1 LSNLILVIF
10 KILIIEFFKS
20 LIIEN
25 SSNLITIDVGAQH
38 LAQNT
43 SFVGFLRHAQIKTML
58 EAIVGLLKA
67 RTLNHGGLVLDK
79 ATNSD
84 ESMK

>member
-1 LSNLILVIF
+1 M
-10 KILIIEFFKS
+10 
-20 LIIEN
+20 
-25 SSNLITIDVGAQH
+25 DAQH

-43 SFVGFLRHAQIKTML
+43 SFMGSLRHAQL
-58 EAIVGLLKA
+58 ERMFEAFVGLLKA

-79 ATNSD
+79 ATNSS

>member
-10 KILIIEFFKS
+10 KFLIIEFFKS

-25 SSNLITIDVGAQH
+25 FNNLITIDVGAQH

-43 SFVGFLRHAQIKTML
+43 SFVGFFRHAQMKTIL
-58 EAIVGLLKA
+58 ETFVGLLKA
-67 RTLNHGGLVLDK
+67 RTLNHGGLVVDK
-79 ATNSD
+79 TTNSD

>member
-1 LSNLILVIF
+1 LSNLIFVILRF
-10 KILIIEFFKS
+10 LIIEFFRS

-25 SSNLITIDVGAQH
+25 FNNLITIDVDVQH

-43 SFVGFLRHAQIKTML
+43 SFVGFLRHAQMKTML
-58 EAIVGLLKA
+58 EAFVRYL
-67 RTLNHGGLVLDK
+67 K

-84 ESMK
+84 ENMK